1 MFKGFQVS
9 FALILGLKDEPYDLV
24 IIIHVFIAGMD
35 SQVGPAH
42 WWAIHPHWEGVLPPS
57 MPPCPLIIFLTF

>member
-42 WWAIHPHWEGVLPPS
+42 
-57 MPPCPLIIFLTF
+57 